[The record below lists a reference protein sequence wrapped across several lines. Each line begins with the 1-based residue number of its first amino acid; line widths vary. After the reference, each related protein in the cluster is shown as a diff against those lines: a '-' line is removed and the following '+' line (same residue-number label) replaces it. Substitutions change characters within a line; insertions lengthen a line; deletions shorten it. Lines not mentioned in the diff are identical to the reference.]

1 MSASAT
7 AKSSIDTVV
16 ADQTTAGAATAV
28 PTSAEAPTSALTAG
42 RLHRSPKQGPP
53 GRGKRNI
60 EPFTVVSY
68 IGVGTFGLFAL
79 IPLWMIIAGSF
90 TAEST
95 LAKSGYSLFPE
106 PFSLDA
112 YASIFTGAAVFE
124 GYAATLFITVIGTV
138 LSLSATASLSW
149 VIARRMPRISKPLAI
164 FAYIP
169 MLFTGGLVP
178 LYLLVTQVLHL
189 KNSWFSVIL
198 PHMMAPFLIF
208 VAVSFFRQLPEE
220 ILDSAKVDG
229 AGELRIFF
237 QIVLPLSKPILAV
250 IALFYAVSYW
260 NEWFTAMLF
269 ISDPDKYPL
278 QLMLQN
284 LIANVTNAA
293 ELPGSSANVAPVYQ
307 LRLALTVVTIGPI
320 LLAYPFA
327 QRYFVKGLT
336 LGATKG

>member
-1 MSASAT
+1 
-7 AKSSIDTVV
+7 V
-16 ADQTTAGAATAV
+16 
-28 PTSAEAPTSALTAG
+28 
-42 RLHRSPKQGPP
+42 
-53 GRGKRNI
+53 
-60 EPFTVVSY
+60 FTVVSY
-68 IGVGTFGLFAL
+68 VGVGVFGLFAI
-79 IPLWMIIAGSF
+79 IPLWLILAGSF
-90 TAEST
+90 TQESV
-95 LAKSGYSLFPE
+95 LARSGYSFFPME
-106 PFSLDA
+106 FSLEA
-112 YASIFTGAAVFE
+112 YRQIFSGTAILK
-124 GYAATLFITVIGTV
+124 GYTATLFITSLGTA
-138 LSLSATASLSW
+138 LSLCATASLSW
-149 VIARRMPRISKPLAI
+149 VIARRMPRISRPLTV
-164 FAYIP
+164 FAYLP
-169 MLFTGGLVP
+169 MLFSGGLVP
-178 LYLLVTQVLHL
+178 LYLLVTQVLNL
-189 KNSWFSVIL
+189 QNSWFSVIL
-198 PHMMAPFLIF
+198 PHMMAPFLVF

-229 AGELRIFF
+229 AGELRTFF

-250 IALFYAVSYW
+250 IGLFYAVAYW

-293 ELPGSSANVAPVYQ
+293 QLPGSSAGSAPIYQ